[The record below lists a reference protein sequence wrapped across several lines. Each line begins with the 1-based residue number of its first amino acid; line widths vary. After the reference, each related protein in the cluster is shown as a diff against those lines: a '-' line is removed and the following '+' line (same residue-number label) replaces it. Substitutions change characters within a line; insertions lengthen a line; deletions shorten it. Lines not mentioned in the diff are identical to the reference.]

1 MGNVLRHPQRE
12 EDNVSK
18 PRSRI
23 RVQVAA
29 AASSLLALVLAGT
42 IAFRILE
49 GWTWIEAFYFSV
61 VTLSTVGYGDLH
73 PTSDATRLFTA
84 LFILAGVGIVLASL
98 TVIGTGLLGRREQR
112 IIKKRREEEER
123 NE

>member
-1 MGNVLRHPQRE
+1 VSSATPRKE
-12 EDNVSK
+12 EGKLSK
-18 PRSRI
+18 ARSRI

-42 IAFRILE
+42 VAFRLLE
-49 GWTWIEAFYFSV
+49 GWTWIQSFYFSV

-73 PTSDATRLFTA
+73 PTSDVTRLFTA

-98 TVIGTGLLGRREQR
+98 TVIGTSLLA
-112 IIKKRREEEER
+112 RREER
-123 NE
+123 ILRRRSNEPGGRTS

>member
-1 MGNVLRHPQRE
+1 MSSATPRKE
-12 EDNVSK
+12 EGKLSK
-18 PRSRI
+18 ARSRI

-42 IAFRILE
+42 VAFRLLE
-49 GWTWIEAFYFSV
+49 GWTWIQSFYFSV

-73 PTSDATRLFTA
+73 PTTDATRLFTA

-98 TVIGTGLLGRREQR
+98 TVIGTGLLGRREER
-112 IIKKRREEEER
+112 IARKRRGDEPD
-123 NE
+123 

>member
-1 MGNVLRHPQRE
+1 
-12 EDNVSK
+12 
-18 PRSRI
+18 
-23 RVQVAA
+23 VAA

>member
-1 MGNVLRHPQRE
+1 VTRPQ
-12 EDNVSK
+12 
-18 PRSRI
+18 SRV

-29 AASSLLALVLAGT
+29 AASSLLGLVLAGT
-42 IAFRILE
+42 IAFRFLE
-49 GWTWIEAFYFSV
+49 GWTWIQSFYFSV

-73 PTSDATRLFTA
+73 PTSDATRLVTA

-112 IIKKRREEEER
+112 IVKRRRRDDREQA
-123 NE
+123 